1 MDLYVSDVYV
11 KEEKYQRHRE
21 EKRIF
26 TSSDIPVGTS
36 YACGDNL
43 LNVYNVSSEIVNGT
57 IIKERNITAFAY
69 YFTGIQV
76 ESKDIPCCNH

>member
-11 KEEKYQRHRE
+11 KEEKYGRNRE

-43 LNVYNVSSEIVNGT
+43 LNIYNTTSDNGT
-57 IIKERNITAFAY
+57 TRESNMTAFAY

-76 ESKDIPCCNH
+76 ESKDIPYIRL